1 MLQHLH
7 PKFSIITVTYNAGA
21 VIEDTIQSVITQT
34 YKNIEYI
41 IVDGASTDK
50 TMSIVNRYREHIH
63 TVVSEP
69 DRGLYDAMNKGIR
82 LATGDYVCFLNA
94 GDELHE
100 DDTLQLIVH
109 SLTGLTE
116 LPDVIYGRTAIV
128 DEEGH
133 FLRMRRLEPP
143 ENLTWR
149 SFSQGMLVCHQ
160 AFFARRD
167 RAVSYDLR
175 YRFSADFDWCI
186 RVMKQSRA
194 LHNTHLV
201 LIDYLNEGMT
211 TRNHRASLRER
222 FRIMCRHYGYVRTVV
237 LHFKFA
243 LRLLYKK

>member
-1 MLQHLH
+1 MIQHLH

-167 RAVSYDLR
+167 RAVPYDLR
-175 YRFSADFDWCI
+175 YRFSADFDWC
-186 RVMKQSRA
+186 
-194 LHNTHLV
+194 T

-222 FRIMCRHYGYVRTVV
+222 FRIMCRHYGTVQTV
-237 LHFKFA
+237 ALHFKFA